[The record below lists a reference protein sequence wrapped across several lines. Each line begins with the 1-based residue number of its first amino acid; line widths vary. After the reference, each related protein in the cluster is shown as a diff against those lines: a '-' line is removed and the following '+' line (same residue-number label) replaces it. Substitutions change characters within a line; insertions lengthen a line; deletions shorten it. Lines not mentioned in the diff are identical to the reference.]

1 MVPRQ
6 QSAKTPKPAAPA
18 ADKQAKRK
26 YHVPR
31 ARRPWMLVNALIIGV
46 CSSVA
51 VHAMLSALN
60 FTVPELKLAKQQDRG
75 LEIVLVNAKHAQ
87 KPKNAQAL
95 AQANLDGGG
104 NVEQK
109 AMPTSP
115 LPPENANREGDSLIE
130 TQRRVQQLERAQR
143 ELMTKALAS
152 AKVNVD
158 RNTPT
163 ETPPAENPAPS
174 ALDLRD
180 QARAIARQEA
190 VIDRQL
196 REYAQRPRK
205 QFVGAR
211 TQEYRFAQYVEDW
224 RAKIERV
231 GTLNFPK
238 SAGSKLYG
246 SVLVSVEISY
256 DGSIISK
263 RVERSSGNKALDEHA
278 LRILQLSS
286 PFAAFPDTIRKDT
299 DVLVVTRT
307 WTFINEKVTT
317 E

>member
-1 MVPRQ
+1 
-6 QSAKTPKPAAPA
+6 
-18 ADKQAKRK
+18 
-26 YHVPR
+26 
-31 ARRPWMLVNALIIGV
+31 MLVNALVIGI

-51 VHAMLSALN
+51 VHAVLSALN
-60 FTVPELKLAKQQDRG
+60 FTVPELKLSKQQDRG

-104 NVEQK
+104 NVDQK

-115 LPPENANREGDSLIE
+115 LPPENANREGDSLVE

-158 RNTPT
+158 RNTPA
-163 ETPPAENPAPS
+163 ETPPAETPAPS

-238 SAGSKLYG
+238 SAGNKLYG
-246 SVLVSVEISY
+246 SVLVSVELSY
-256 DGSIISK
+256 DGSIINK
-263 RVERSSGNKALDEHA
+263 HVERSSGNKALDEHA
-278 LRILQLSS
+278 LRILQLAS
-286 PFAAFPDTIRKDT
+286 PFAPFPDNIRKDT